1 MASDNHYPTL
11 TELPDAEI
19 VAVCDLDKERQA
31 VAQKRF
37 DIPCAYSDF
46 HEMLEKEDLDAVFVV
61 VLPKSVFPIVSACIQ
76 AGLAVFTEK
85 PAGADLKEAEKLVE
99 LSVEH
104 GVKTA
109 VGFNRRFCPA
119 IRQGKAFVDEKG
131 EPPTQA
137 FVEFDKALLGESPVY
152 DMPEHHYPELS
163 HHFDAIT
170 WLCGNPTEIHF
181 EGRSVGGHCLDLT
194 SVLMRFENDS
204 IGFLSSNFTGGGRT
218 EAIQYHAPHRSAH
231 FTVPLQARL
240 LENYEE
246 TILKSEELAGSTEAR
261 KVAGYFQE
269 VEYFIRCIR
278 EDKDPE
284 LSFENTL
291 VSMRV
296 IDVILDLFAKGKTHW
311 KA

>member
-1 MASDNHYPTL
+1 M
-11 TELPDAEI
+11 
-19 VAVCDLDKERQA
+19 
-31 VAQKRF
+31 
-37 DIPCAYSDF
+37 
-46 HEMLEKEDLDAVFVV
+46 
-61 VLPKSVFPIVSACIQ
+61 CIR
-76 AGLAVFTEK
+76 
-85 PAGADLKEAEKLVE
+85 D
-99 LSVEH
+99 
-104 GVKTA
+104 
-109 VGFNRRFCPA
+109 R
-119 IRQGKAFVDEKG
+119 
-131 EPPTQA
+131 
-137 FVEFDKALLGESPVY
+137 
-152 DMPEHHYPELS
+152 
-163 HHFDAIT
+163 
-170 WLCGNPTEIHF
+170 IHF